1 MSNSNRRTRAARA
14 GFVMSPEEKVDF
26 SRNQLASYQQLQFP
40 SDLAAYGFIMNFQKF
55 TFNAG
60 SADGNTEFNPV
71 NIKTEDS
78 LILPIPSPLNQNYS
92 VSIEDTKSGPF
103 IQGAARLLAS
113 IADGTSAGNDENSF
127 GQIFGDL
134 FGTGND
140 ADSDLGGGARGVF
153 KGAKTGAEI
162 FSKLTTN
169 KIGRKAGKT
178 ILGDAAF
185 ATIEQALGS
194 IYNPS
199 NIAAFKGTPLRKH
212 SLNWKLSP
220 RNADETVQLN
230 RIVSKIRRHMHASLE
245 AFGDDG
251 LFLQTYPDILQ
262 CALITPDKNQNIF
275 YKPGLIQNFSVDH
288 SGNDQTNF
296 FAESGSPVQ
305 YDIKLEFMEIDYIT
319 QEDFGYDDDGG
330 IN

>member
-1 MSNSNRRTRAARA
+1 M
-14 GFVMSPEEKVDF
+14 
-26 SRNQLASYQQLQFP
+26 QF
-40 SDLAAYGFIMNFQKF
+40 IINFQKF

-71 NIKTEDS
+71 NIKNEDS
-78 LILPIPSPLNQNYS
+78 IILPIPSPLNQNYS
-92 VSIEDTKSGPF
+92 VAIEDTKTGPF
-103 IQGAARLLAS
+103 VQGAARLLAS
-113 IADGTSAGNDENSF
+113 IADGTATGENDAGE
-127 GQIFGDL
+127 ILKDL

-140 ADSDLGGGARGVF
+140 LDSDVGGAGRGAFAGKNTAQAIYNTV
-153 KGAKTGAEI
+153 TR
-162 FSKLTTN
+162 N
-169 KIGRKAGKT
+169 KVARKAGKT

-199 NIAAFKGTPLRKH
+199 NIAVFKGTPLRKH

-220 RNADETVQLN
+220 RNAKETVQLN
-230 RIVSKIRRHMHASLE
+230 SIVSKIRRHMHASLE
-245 AFGDDG
+245 GIGDDG
-251 LFLQTYPDILQ
+251 LFLQTYPDIIQ

-275 YKPGLIQNFSVDH
+275 YKPGLIQNFVVDH
-288 SGNDQTNF
+288 SGNEQTNF

-305 YDIKLEFMEIDYIT
+305 YAIKLEFMELDYIT
-319 QEDFGYDDDGG
+319 QEDFGDDDDGG

>member
-1 MSNSNRRTRAARA
+1 MSNSNKRTRAARA
-14 GFVMSPEEKVDF
+14 GFVMSPEEKVNL
-26 SRNQLASYQQLQFP
+26 SRNQFACYKQLQFP

-78 LILPIPSPLNQNYS
+78 IILPIPSPLNQNYS
-92 VSIEDTKSGPF
+92 VSIEDTKTGPF
-103 IQGAARLLAS
+103 IQGSARLLAS
-113 IADGTSAGNDENSF
+113 IADGTATGENSAVE
-127 GQIFGDL
+127 IISDL

-140 ADSDLGGGARGVF
+140 ADSDVGGGARGAF
-153 KGAKTGAEI
+153 AGISKGKDLLKALTG
-162 FSKLTTN
+162 N
-169 KIGRKAGKT
+169 KVARKAGKT

-199 NIAAFKGTPLRKH
+199 NIAVFKGTPLRKH

-230 RIVSKIRRHMHASLE
+230 SIVSKIRRHMHASLE
-245 AFGDDG
+245 GIGDDG

-275 YKPGLIQNFSVDH
+275 YKPGLIQNFIVDH
-288 SGNDQTNF
+288 SGNEQTNF

-305 YDIKLEFMEIDYIT
+305 YDIKLEFMELDYIT
-319 QEDFGYDDDGG
+319 QEDFGDDDDGG